1 MNDIEK
7 MPEQIGDPELLVKQ
21 LVGVT
26 QLHVN
31 ISQDVIIITEDKI
44 KICLDKHL
52 KIAERKQNWIAPTG
66 ILLAVIATLV
76 TASFQEF
83 IFKAEIWKSLFII
96 VAVAAFIWLLF
107 ALKNAFKTLSSDEI
121 ISELRSNSVQSVK
134 EKDKS

>member
-1 MNDIEK
+1 MGK
-7 MPEQIGDPELLVKQ
+7 MPEQIGGPELLVKQ

-31 ISQDVIIITEDKI
+31 ISQDVIITTEDKI
-44 KICLDKHL
+44 RICRDKHL
-52 KIAERKQNWIAPTG
+52 RKAERKQNWIAPAG

-83 IFKAEIWKSLFII
+83 IFKAEIWKSLFIL

-107 ALKNAFKTLSSDEI
+107 ALKHAFKPSSSDEI
-121 ISELRSNSVQSVK
+121 ISELKSNSVQGVT